1 MPKNKSKRVP
11 DSEKLFEDLLEAKQK
26 LDSENLNLAHENASL
41 KMAMSCKEATW
52 RKEKESMQNA
62 DYERL
67 KEELE
72 LDLKD
77 AKKEL
82 RIQEKE
88 YRSLSNRNQSQQTEI
103 HKIRRDLKQK
113 CNQVNELEYSIKQR
127 EQVIDS
133 TVHEKQA
140 LDKQIT
146 ELTTKL
152 KAMGS
157 KVLQNEPNRQTEI
170 KALKDQLSREQAEK
184 EAGFLQIKALKDELS
199 REQAEKKA
207 GFLQIKALKDE
218 LSREQ
223 AEKEAGF
230 IQIKALKDE
239 LSREQA
245 EKKAS
250 LIQIK
255 AMKDELSREQAE
267 KKASLIQIKALK
279 DELSREQAEKK
290 AGSNGIKALKD
301 ELSREQAEKKASLIQ
316 IKALKDELS
325 REQAEKKA
333 GSNGI
338 KALKDE
344 LSREKAEKQ
353 AGFIQIK
360 ALKDELSCEQAEKQ
374 AGSNKIKEL
383 ERLLKVT
390 EEKWVT
396 KHEARIVH
404 TDQMIASLTSQNM
417 ALEAINQKLIC
428 MQQAIETRIL
438 QNKTEWETKVDALE
452 DHLSCEQAEKEA
464 GFLKIKELEKLVS
477 DTEQM
482 WAAKHEADIKMLIL
496 KQIKLQELALMTDKD
511 KAKRE
516 KEQKKAKKEAE
527 KRLKKELKE
536 KRKQEKR

>member
-41 KMAMSCKEATW
+41 RMAMSCKEATW

-62 DYERL
+62 DFERL

-88 YRSLSNRNQSQQTEI
+88 YRSLSTRNQSQQAEI

-127 EQVIDS
+127 EQVIDR
-133 TVHEKQA
+133 TLHEKQA
-140 LDKQIT
+140 LDKQID

-152 KAMGS
+152 KAMGT
-157 KVLQNEPNRQTEI
+157 KVLQNEPDWRSE
-170 KALKDQLSREQAEK
+170 
-184 EAGFLQIKALKDELS
+184 IKALKDELS
-199 REQAEKKA
+199 REQAEKKD
-207 GFLQIKALKDE
+207 GLMKIQALKDE

-223 AEKEAGF
+223 AEKNSGF
-230 IQIKALKDE
+230 IKIKALKDE

-245 EKKAS
+245 EKKDGFF
-250 LIQIK
+250 K
-255 AMKDELSREQAE
+255 
-267 KKASLIQIKALK
+267 IKALK

-290 AGSNGIKALKD
+290 DGFFKIKALKD
-301 ELSREQAEKKASLIQ
+301 ELSREQAEKKDGFFK

-325 REQAEKKA
+325 REQAEKK
-333 GSNGI
+333 S
-338 KALKDE
+338 
-344 LSREKAEKQ
+344 
-353 AGFIQIK
+353 
-360 ALKDELSCEQAEKQ
+360 
-374 AGSNKIKEL
+374 GSNKIKEL
-383 ERLLKVT
+383 ERMLKVT

-396 KHEARIVH
+396 KHEAKILH
-404 TDQMIASLTSQNM
+404 MDQMIASLTSQNI
-417 ALEAINQKLIC
+417 ALEARNQKLIS
-428 MQQAIETRIL
+428 MQQATEIRVL
-438 QNKTEWETKVDALE
+438 QNKNEWETKVHALE
-452 DHLSCEQAEKEA
+452 DHLSCEQVEKEA
-464 GFLKIKELEKLVS
+464 GLVKIKELERLVS

-482 WAAKHEADIKMLIL
+482 WAAKYEADIKMLIL
-496 KQIKLQELALMTDKD
+496 KQIKLQELALMSDKD
-511 KAKRE
+511 KATKV

-527 KRLKKELKE
+527 KRRKKELKE
-536 KRKQEKR
+536 KKKQEKR

>member
-267 KKASLIQIKALK
+267 KKA
-279 DELSREQAEKK
+279 
-290 AGSNGIKALKD
+290 GSNGIKALKD

-344 LSREKAEKQ
+344 LSREQAEKQ

-417 ALEAINQKLIC
+417 ALEASNQKLIC

>member
-41 KMAMSCKEATW
+41 RMAMSCKEATW

-88 YRSLSNRNQSQQTEI
+88 YRSLSQRNQSQQAES
-103 HKIRRDLKQK
+103 HRIRRDLNQK
-113 CNQVNELEYSIKQR
+113 CNQVNELEHSIKQR
-127 EQVIDS
+127 EQVIDR
-133 TVHEKQA
+133 TLHEKQA
-140 LDKQIT
+140 LDKQID
-146 ELTTKL
+146 ELKTKL
-152 KAMGS
+152 RAMGT
-157 KVLQNEPNRQTEI
+157 KVLQNEPDWQSEV
-170 KALKDQLSREQAEK
+170 
-184 EAGFLQIKALKDELS
+184 KALKDELS
-199 REQAEKKA
+199 REQAEKKD
-207 GFLQIKALKDE
+207 GLMKIKALKDE
-218 LSREQ
+218 LSRER

-230 IQIKALKDE
+230 NKIKALKDD

-245 EKKAS
+245 EKKAG
-250 LIQIK
+250 LLK
-255 AMKDELSREQAE
+255 
-267 KKASLIQIKALK
+267 IKALK

-290 AGSNGIKALKD
+290 AGSIKIQAQKDELSREQAEKKAGLIKIKAQKDELSREQAEKKAGLIKIKALKD
-301 ELSREQAEKKASLIQ
+301 ELSREQAEKQAGLIK
-316 IKALKDELS
+316 IKAQKDKLS
-325 REQAEKKA
+325 R
-333 GSNGI
+333 
-338 KALKDE
+338 
-344 LSREKAEKQ
+344 
-353 AGFIQIK
+353 
-360 ALKDELSCEQAEKQ
+360 EQAEKQ

-396 KHEARIVH
+396 KHEAQIVH
-404 TDQMIASLTSQNM
+404 TDQMIASLTCQNM
-417 ALEAINQKLIC
+417 ALEASNQKLIS

-438 QNKTEWETKVDALE
+438 QNNTEWETKVDALE
-452 DHLSCEQAEKEA
+452 DRLSCEQMEKEA
-464 GFLKIKELEKLVS
+464 GFTKIKELEKLVS

-482 WAAKHEADIKMLIL
+482 WAAKYEADIKMLIL

-511 KAKRE
+511 KAKKE

-527 KRLKKELKE
+527 KSLKKELKE
-536 KRKQEKR
+536 KKKQEKR

>member
-1 MPKNKSKRVP
+1 
-11 DSEKLFEDLLEAKQK
+11 
-26 LDSENLNLAHENASL
+26 
-41 KMAMSCKEATW
+41 MAMSCKEATW

-88 YRSLSNRNQSQQTEI
+88 YRSLSNRNQSQQAEI

-127 EQVIDS
+127 EQVIDR
-133 TVHEKQA
+133 TTHEKQA
-140 LDKQIT
+140 LDHQIN

-152 KAMGS
+152 KAMGT
-157 KVLQNEPNRQTEI
+157 KVLQNEPDWQSEI
-170 KALKDQLSREQAEK
+170 KALKDELSREQAEK
-184 EAGFLQIKALKDELS
+184 EAGFIKIRALKDELSHEQAEKKALKDEPSREQAEKKAGFVQIKALKDELS

-207 GFLQIKALKDE
+207 GFV
-218 LSREQ
+218 
-223 AEKEAGF
+223 
-230 IQIKALKDE
+230 
-239 LSREQA
+239 
-245 EKKAS
+245 
-250 LIQIK
+250 
-255 AMKDELSREQAE
+255 
-267 KKASLIQIKALK
+267 QIKALK

-290 AGSNGIKALKD
+290 AGFV
-301 ELSREQAEKKASLIQ
+301 Q

-333 GSNGI
+333 G
-338 KALKDE
+338 
-344 LSREKAEKQ
+344 
-353 AGFIQIK
+353 FVQIK
-360 ALKDELSCEQAEKQ
+360 ALKDELSCEQAEKKAGFVQIKSLKDELSHEQAEKKAGFITIKALKDELSREQAEKQ

-417 ALEAINQKLIC
+417 ALEASNQKLIS

-464 GFLKIKELEKLVS
+464 GFIKIKELEKLVR

-511 KAKRE
+511 KAKIV

-527 KRLKKELKE
+527 KRHKKELKE
-536 KRKQEKR
+536 KKKQEKR

>member
-325 REQAEKKA
+325 REQAEK
-333 GSNGI
+333 
-338 KALKDE
+338 
-344 LSREKAEKQ
+344 
-353 AGFIQIK
+353 
-360 ALKDELSCEQAEKQ
+360 Q

>member
-267 KKASLIQIKALK
+267 KKA
-279 DELSREQAEKK
+279 
-290 AGSNGIKALKD
+290 GSNGIKALKD

-325 REQAEKKA
+325 R
-333 GSNGI
+333 
-338 KALKDE
+338 
-344 LSREKAEKQ
+344 
-353 AGFIQIK
+353 
-360 ALKDELSCEQAEKQ
+360 EQAEKQ

-417 ALEAINQKLIC
+417 ALEASNQKLIC